1 MGRQKNSRDGRRH
14 NVYILERHAKL
25 WKELENKSNFIQI
38 CLDNATDIMA
48 WAILKDV
55 DPKKYKVHHDKSSEQ
70 IQKEFNEKYPP
81 DKLTAKRLKKPWKEP
96 SPKLPDIL
104 S

>member
-1 MGRQKNSRDGRRH
+1 MPRLKNHERGKRVLVWIMDRH
-14 NVYILERHAKL
+14 FKL
-25 WKELENKSNFIQI
+25 WKEIENKSNFIQI

-55 DPKKYKVHHDKSSEQ
+55 DPKKYKVEHDKTPEE
-70 IQKEFNEKYPP
+70 ITEEFNKKYPP
-81 DKLTAKRLKKPWKEP
+81 NELTAKRLKKTWKEP